1 MIATRILFALTLI
14 ALTSCASVRF
24 YAAWYA
30 DSAIHPNNQ
39 KVLTVR
45 INEHCGQVTGMARE
59 SEAADLVAVCDADCN
74 CKLVKAR
81 VPAKA
86 NAGICQ

>member
-1 MIATRILFALTLI
+1 MTPTRILFALTLI
-14 ALTSCASVRF
+14 MLTSCASVRF

-30 DSAIHPNNQ
+30 DSALHRNNQ

-45 INEHCGQVTGMARE
+45 ISEHCGQVTGLVRE

-74 CKLVKAR
+74 CKLVKGR
-81 VPAKA
+81 VRPKA